1 MAEADKTECKAMEA
15 DIKRLLNLSG
25 TGGKDDHSG
34 SATPAGSKQII
45 VTKEDLANIHTHKA
59 EKKKNKP
66 NKKTVEEKTKQPD
79 TKTPEANTTDGNQAA
94 VVTKEGEKKQKKKKN
109 RNRARGKKQPQSEFF
124 GKKKVQNENVS
135 ESEDS
140 DSGSDQAPPPKA
152 EKFNLDFIRMKYLDD
167 KLTPAILNELEK
179 ERIFPLK
186 KKSLKFAHAKYFC
199 RLCDYHCDNV
209 PLCRQHAQD
218 ARHRRRKEIR
228 VQDQK
233 LKKLPTPSARH
244 ITALDNLVETLY
256 SEYGLSSADLVQ
268 RHIVAL
274 KIQDFIMK
282 HIKDVKLQVYGSS
295 LTGFGLKGATLDLDL
310 LFPEKGNPANYL
322 VQVYDL
328 LKASD
333 TFDEV
338 KSHFQSKVPA
348 VTFLSPCKTLNCQIT
363 VGTGAA
369 VMTSRYLAIYRELDE
384 RCRKLAIVF
393 KHWAKVCEVDCQE
406 AGSLPAY
413 VYSMMTIFYL
423 QQCSTP
429 VLPVLWKDLTESAL
443 KRPKTAADEQ
453 AMLSELKQQPWT
465 SNNELSVGALWR
477 DMILF
482 YGLHFDLSE
491 HIICVR
497 SSKLLT
503 RMEKKWK
510 SKRVAIEDPFSPKRN
525 AGRSMYNTRIFD
537 YFYNCLRKACLYFSL
552 PTSHQN
558 MENYYKDRRHTTYTQ
573 KDKEKMAAEQ
583 TRLTSPKNINADTRA
598 EVKNGGTAEP
608 MKVELEDLSEETPF
622 SRLMSVGCEEGDDM
636 VKLKESDKG
645 VEADKGV
652 NRDNDVDTVSSDALK
667 DKLEE
672 LTSSTEVSSDQGIPE
687 NEFFLACKQGLVK
700 NVSEFEDTSSLD
712 ETDKVSEVTSEVE
725 KLKVADSDAA
735 IIKDVGI
742 DSSACG
748 TKCDELG
755 EDDNDNPKC
764 SSGENAFLPPAK
776 SVNNGTVDAKVPGNE
791 VSNVIDTI
799 ILKIEASGD
808 ELMQRLRKSA
818 KDDRT
823 SSGSDSESNSSS
835 GDGDDDLQQ
844 ESPDSSPLANRR
856 PRVSSPAGAEYDFEF
871 TAGTLTDG
879 KGPSVFCAICEKEGH
894 LKSVCPEDQLPPIIK
909 LSPPTKAHLE
919 LLSAVIKQV
928 PRDFQ
933 LSPSEIQERDAIR
946 RNLEYHIKQ
955 TFQEAELKLFGS
967 SMNGFGFHQSD
978 LDICVTFKG
987 KNPEDLNFV
996 EYIEAICKKLKTHR
1010 DLYGVF
1016 PITTAKVPIVKFKH
1030 RASQLEGDISLYNIL
1045 ALQNTA
1051 LLLAYS
1057 NIDPRVQ
1064 ILGYAVKVFAK
1075 VCEIGDASRGSLSS
1089 YAYMLMMVHYLQ
1101 HTNPPVIPVLQE
1113 LRLPDEPDKEL
1124 IVEGWN
1130 TWFFNNLDMLPQ
1142 VWPGYSKNIASVGEL
1157 WLGFFRYFLEE
1168 FNLTEQVVTIR
1179 QFRTLSKFE
1188 KLWNGKCIAI
1198 EDPFDLNHNLGGALS
1213 RKMNQYIVS
1222 TLVHARELYGK
1233 SLDLNNS
1240 ITKQDIQGFQDF
1252 FFDRQQLVVGDPP
1265 SDRLCRVCSKIG
1277 HIAKECPRLI
1287 ARKEREANERRRR
1300 EEQRNVEKE
1309 GGQSATPN
1317 NTRHSGNSGMHRSMS
1332 EPSTNPAHESPQGR
1346 HTGSPHRGHGHQGR
1360 HQHSY
1365 SQSPDKRD
1373 RPRPLLGMPTPE
1385 KFRGPNSASPS
1396 SPHSPR
1402 WQNQSDQGY
1411 YRDPLNSGQSNQG
1424 YSREYPN
1431 TGQSNQS
1438 YQRGNQNENSSGRR
1452 YPIHPN
1458 HRNSGPKFYSNQS
1471 YDRQR
1476 GDAGY
1481 YNHPRDTGRSTNYSP
1496 SSPGQQHREDL
1507 PSKQHYEGNQQGP
1520 KREREVNI
1528 PRNRNKDPADMGI
1541 TVRNEFYKN

>member
-124 GKKKVQNENVS
+124 GKKKVQNEN
-135 ESEDS
+135 
-140 DSGSDQAPPPKA
+140 
-152 EKFNLDFIRMKYLDD
+152 
-167 KLTPAILNELEK
+167 
-179 ERIFPLK
+179 
-186 KKSLKFAHAKYFC
+186 KSLKFAHAKYFC

-856 PRVSSPAGAEYDFEF
+856 PR
-871 TAGTLTDG
+871 
-879 KGPSVFCAICEKEGH
+879 GPSVFCAICEKEGH

-1168 FNLTEQVVTIR
+1168 FNLTEQ
-1179 QFRTLSKFE
+1179 
-1188 KLWNGKCIAI
+1188 
-1198 EDPFDLNHNLGGALS
+1198 
-1213 RKMNQYIVS
+1213 
-1222 TLVHARELYGK
+1222 
-1233 SLDLNNS
+1233 
-1240 ITKQDIQGFQDF
+1240 DIQGFQDF

-1365 SQSPDKRD
+1365 SQSPDKR
-1373 RPRPLLGMPTPE
+1373 
-1385 KFRGPNSASPS
+1385 
-1396 SPHSPR
+1396 
-1402 WQNQSDQGY
+1402 
-1411 YRDPLNSGQSNQG
+1411 
-1424 YSREYPN
+1424 
-1431 TGQSNQS
+1431 
-1438 YQRGNQNENSSGRR
+1438 
-1452 YPIHPN
+1452 
-1458 HRNSGPKFYSNQS
+1458 
-1471 YDRQR
+1471 
-1476 GDAGY
+1476 
-1481 YNHPRDTGRSTNYSP
+1481 
-1496 SSPGQQHREDL
+1496 
-1507 PSKQHYEGNQQGP
+1507 GP